1 MKRFISFFLLSVLF
15 LLPTVAQENSNS
27 RQARQMFERVYSQM
41 FGDVGASFH
50 YKISILGIYSTEGD
64 AWYKGK
70 MKKEVSKK
78 NIKWN
83 DGVIKYE
90 YLIKDDVIKL
100 HDPNDK
106 KDKLKQKF
114 NFTPDDYTYS
124 VKKENNGDYRL
135 FLKLKPG
142 HKGMKE
148 IHVFL
153 DSKTRHP
160 KRLRIKVSFFWA
172 NLYLSNYHPGI
183 SDESIFVFPK
193 EKYKHCKVIDER

>member
-41 FGDVGASFH
+41 FGGVGASFH

-78 NIKWN
+78 NIKW
-83 DGVIKYE
+83 
-90 YLIKDDVIKL
+90 KDDVIKL

-124 VKKENNGDYRL
+124 VKKEDNGDYRL

-172 NLYLSNYHPGI
+172 NLYLTNYNPGI
-183 SDESIFVFPK
+183 TDESIFVFPK